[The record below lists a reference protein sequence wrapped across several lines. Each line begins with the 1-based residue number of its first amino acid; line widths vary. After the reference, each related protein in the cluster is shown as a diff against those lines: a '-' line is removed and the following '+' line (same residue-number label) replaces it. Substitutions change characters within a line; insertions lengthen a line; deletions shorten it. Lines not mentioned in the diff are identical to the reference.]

1 FDGAKEFRDSLPVH
15 QGGAIPSFY
24 DLFVDVPDY
33 PGVISEVTRYLG
45 EEEISLTNIKILETR
60 EDIFGVLQITF
71 QSDEDRDRAKRCI
84 ETRSNYTCHYE

>member
-1 FDGAKEFRDSLPVH
+1 
-15 QGGAIPSFY
+15 
-24 DLFVDVPDY
+24 
-33 PGVISEVTRYLG
+33 VTRYLG